1 MRNEGLGSW
10 PARRARKT
18 PRRVALVHGGLSA
31 ARGGPSTDDGGPST
45 ECGGRSAN
53 AGGPSTEY
61 GGRSANAGGP
71 STEYR
76 GRSTSTGDLSTDYRT
91 LHTRVTRLAHALRTR
106 GIRRGDRVAYLGPN
120 HPAYLETL
128 FAAGTLGAV
137 FVPLNT
143 RLAGPEIAYQLTD
156 SGAKALVHAPSHA
169 AVVAGLPGHTDV
181 RTYIEVGTEYEQ
193 VLAAASEEPID
204 EPVGLDDTCI
214 IMYTSGTTGRP
225 KGAMLT
231 HGNLIWNAVNVLVDT
246 DLIADE
252 RALVSA
258 PLFHTAGLNMLTL
271 PVLLKGGT
279 CVLVESFDPAATLDL
294 IEQHRI
300 TFMFGVPTMFE
311 QVARHP
317 RWADTDLSSLRILT
331 CGGSPVPTPLIAAYQ
346 ERGLTFLQGYGMTEA
361 APGTLFL
368 DAEHA
373 VSKAGSAGVPHFFSD
388 VRVVRPDFTPV
399 DVGETG
405 EIVVR
410 GPHVMPGYWGLPE
423 ETAASFTDGWF
434 RSGDAARVDEDDY
447 VYIVDRM
454 KDMIISGG
462 ENVYPAE
469 IEDLLLAHP
478 DIDECAVI
486 GVADDKWGEVPRAV
500 VVPREGA
507 ALDPDEVLA
516 SLAGRLAKYK
526 IPKSL
531 VVADELP
538 RTASGKLLKS
548 RVRSRY
554 GNNPQAKDAT

>member
-18 PRRVALVHGGLSA
+18 PHRTALIHGDTTFTYA
-31 ARGGPSTDDGGPST
+31 
-45 ECGGRSAN
+45 E
-53 AGGPSTEY
+53 
-61 GGRSANAGGP
+61 
-71 STEYR
+71 
-76 GRSTSTGDLSTDYRT
+76 
-91 LHTRVTRLAHALRTR
+91 LHTRVTRLAHALRAR

-120 HPAYLETL
+120 HPSYLETL
-128 FAAGTLGAV
+128 FAAGSLGAV

-143 RLAGPEIAYQLTD
+143 RLAGPEIGYQLSD
-156 SGAKALVHAPSHA
+156 SGARALVYGPSHA
-169 AVVAGLPGHTDV
+169 GLVAGLPGSTDV
-181 RTYIEVGTEYEQ
+181 RTYVEVGAEYERL
-193 VLAAASEEPID
+193 LAESAAEPID
-204 EPVGLDDTCI
+204 EPVTADDTCI

-231 HGNLIWNAVNVLVDT
+231 HGNLTWNAINVLVDT

-279 CVLVESFDPAATLDL
+279 CVLVEAFEPHATFDL

-317 RWADTDLSSLRILT
+317 RWADADLSSLRILT
-331 CGGSPVPTPLIAAYQ
+331 CGGSPVSTPLIAAYQ

-361 APGTLFL
+361 SPGTLFL

-373 VSKAGSAGVPHFFSD
+373 ISKAGSAGVPHFFSD
-388 VRVVRPDFTPV
+388 VRVVRPDLAPV

-405 EIVVR
+405 EVVLR

-423 ETAASFTDGWF
+423 ETAASFADGWF
-434 RSGDAARVDEDDY
+434 RSGDAARVDEDGY
-447 VYIVDRM
+447 VFIVDRI

-462 ENVYPAE
+462 ENIYPAE
-469 IEDLLLAHP
+469 IEDLLLGHP
-478 DIDECAVI
+478 DIAECAVI
-486 GVADDKWGEVPRAV
+486 GVPDDKWGEVPRAV
-500 VVPREGA
+500 VVPREGSA
-507 ALDPDEVLA
+507 PDPDEVLA

-526 IPKSL
+526 IPKS
-531 VVADELP
+531 VVIADGLP

-548 RVRSRY
+548 RVRKRFGS
-554 GNNPQAKDAT
+554 NS

>member
-10 PARRARKT
+10 PVRRARKT
-18 PRRVALVHGGLSA
+18 PHRTALIHGDTTFTYA
-31 ARGGPSTDDGGPST
+31 A
-45 ECGGRSAN
+45 
-53 AGGPSTEY
+53 
-61 GGRSANAGGP
+61 
-71 STEYR
+71 
-76 GRSTSTGDLSTDYRT
+76 
-91 LHTRVTRLAHALRTR
+91 LHTRVTRLAHALRAR

-120 HPAYLETL
+120 HPSYLETL
-128 FAAGTLGAV
+128 FAAGSLGAV

-143 RLAGPEIAYQLTD
+143 RLAGPEIGYQLSD
-156 SGAKALVHAPSHA
+156 SGARALVYGPSHA
-169 AVVAGLPGHTDV
+169 GLVAGLPGSTDV
-181 RTYIEVGTEYEQ
+181 RTYVEVGAEYERL
-193 VLAAASEEPID
+193 LAESAQEPID
-204 EPVGLDDTCI
+204 EPVTADDTCI

-231 HGNLIWNAVNVLVDT
+231 HGNLTWNAINVLVDT
-246 DLIADE
+246 DLISDE

-279 CVLVESFDPAATLDL
+279 CVLVEAFEPNATFDL

-317 RWADTDLSSLRILT
+317 RWADADLSSLRILT
-331 CGGSPVPTPLIAAYQ
+331 CGGSPVSSPLIAAYQ

-361 APGTLFL
+361 SPGTLFL

-373 VSKAGSAGVPHFFSD
+373 VGKAGSAGVPHFFSD
-388 VRVVRPDFTPV
+388 VRVVRPDLAPV

-405 EIVVR
+405 EVVLR

-423 ETAASFTDGWF
+423 ETAASFADGWF
-434 RSGDAARVDEDDY
+434 RSGDAARVDEDGY
-447 VYIVDRM
+447 VFIVDRI

-462 ENVYPAE
+462 ENIYPAE
-469 IEDLLLAHP
+469 IEDLLLGHP
-478 DIDECAVI
+478 DIAECAVI
-486 GVADDKWGEVPRAV
+486 GVPDDKWGEVPRAV
-500 VVPREGA
+500 VVPREGSA
-507 ALDPDEVLA
+507 PDPDEVLA

-526 IPKSL
+526 IPKS
-531 VVADELP
+531 VVIADGLP

-548 RVRSRY
+548 RVRKRFGS
-554 GNNPQAKDAT
+554 NS

>member
-18 PRRVALVHGGLSA
+18 PHRTALIHGGTPTSYA
-31 ARGGPSTDDGGPST
+31 ALH
-45 ECGGRSAN
+45 E
-53 AGGPSTEY
+53 
-61 GGRSANAGGP
+61 
-71 STEYR
+71 
-76 GRSTSTGDLSTDYRT
+76 RT
-91 LHTRVTRLAHALRTR
+91 TRLAHALRER
-106 GIRRGDRVAYLGPN
+106 GVRRGDRVAYLGPN
-120 HPAYLETL
+120 HPSYLETL
-128 FAAGTLGAV
+128 FAAGMLGAV

-143 RLAGPEIAYQLTD
+143 RLAGPEIAYQLAD
-156 SGAKALVHAPSHA
+156 SGAKALLHAPSHA
-169 AVVAGLPGHTDV
+169 GLVAGLPGHTDV
-181 RTYIEVGTEYEQ
+181 RTYLETGPEYEA
-193 VLAAASEEPID
+193 VLASSSDEPID
-204 EPVGLDDTCI
+204 APVTPDDTCI

-231 HGNLIWNAVNVLVDT
+231 HGNITWNALNVLVDT

-279 CVLVESFDPAATLDL
+279 CVLVEAFDPDATFDL
-294 IEQHRI
+294 IARHRI
-300 TFMFGVPTMFE
+300 TFMFGVPTMFD
-311 QVARHP
+311 QLSRHP
-317 RWADTDLSSLRILT
+317 RWPGADLSSLRILT

-373 VSKAGSAGVPHFFSD
+373 ITKAGSAGVPHFFSD
-388 VRVVRPDFTPV
+388 VRVVRPDLTPV
-399 DVGETG
+399 DTDEPG

-410 GPHVMPGYWGLPE
+410 GPHVMPGYWGLPD
-423 ETAASFTDGWF
+423 ETAASFADGWF
-434 RSGDAARVDEDDY
+434 RSGDAARVDEDGY
-447 VYIVDRM
+447 VFVVDRI

-462 ENVYPAE
+462 ENIYPAE
-469 IEDLLLAHP
+469 IEDVLLTHP
-478 DIDECAVI
+478 GIAECAVI

-516 SLAGRLAKYK
+516 SLSGRLAKYK

-531 VVADELP
+531 VLADELP

-548 RVRSRY
+548 RVRTRY
-554 GNNPQAKDAT
+554 GNQ

>member
-18 PRRVALVHGGLSA
+18 PHRTALIHGGITLSYA
-31 ARGGPSTDDGGPST
+31 
-45 ECGGRSAN
+45 E
-53 AGGPSTEY
+53 
-61 GGRSANAGGP
+61 
-71 STEYR
+71 
-76 GRSTSTGDLSTDYRT
+76 
-91 LHTRVTRLAHALRTR
+91 LHTRVTRLAHALRAR

-120 HPAYLETL
+120 HPSYLETL
-128 FAAGTLGAV
+128 FAAGVLGAV

-143 RLAGPEIAYQLTD
+143 RLAGPEIGYQLSD
-156 SGAKALVHAPSHA
+156 SGARALVYGPSHA
-169 AVVAGLPGHTDV
+169 GLVAGLPGSTDV
-181 RTYIEVGTEYEQ
+181 RTYVEVGAEYEQ
-193 VLAAASEEPID
+193 LLAGPAEPID
-204 EPVGLDDTCI
+204 EPVTGDDTCI

-231 HGNLIWNAVNVLVDT
+231 HGNLTWNAINVLVDT

-258 PLFHTAGLNMLTL
+258 PLFHTAGLNMLAL

-279 CVLVESFDPAATLDL
+279 CVLVEAFDPDATFDL

-317 RWADTDLSSLRILT
+317 RWPAADLSSLRILT
-331 CGGSPVPTPLIAAYQ
+331 CGGSPVSTPLIAAYQ

-361 APGTLFL
+361 SPGTLFL

-373 VSKAGSAGVPHFFSD
+373 ISKAGSAGVPHFFSD
-388 VRVVRPDFTPV
+388 VRVVRPDLAPV
-399 DVGETG
+399 DTGETG
-405 EIVVR
+405 EVVLR

-423 ETAASFTDGWF
+423 ETAASFADGWF
-434 RSGDAARVDEDDY
+434 RSGDAARVDEDGY
-447 VYIVDRM
+447 VFIVDRI

-462 ENVYPAE
+462 ENIYPAE
-469 IEDLLLAHP
+469 IEDLLLRHP
-478 DIDECAVI
+478 DIAECAVI
-486 GVADDKWGEVPRAV
+486 GVADEKWGEVPRAV
-500 VVPREGA
+500 VVPREGKVP
-507 ALDPDEVLA
+507 DPDEVLA

-526 IPKSL
+526 IPKSV

-548 RVRSRY
+548 RVRKRY
-554 GNNPQAKDAT
+554 GNS

>member
-18 PRRVALVHGGLSA
+18 PHRTALVHGGSSTNG
-31 ARGGPSTDDGGPST
+31 GGPSTGDGGS
-45 ECGGRSAN
+45 
-53 AGGPSTEY
+53 
-61 GGRSANAGGP
+61 
-71 STEYR
+71 
-76 GRSTSTGDLSTDYRT
+76 STDYAT
-91 LHTRVTRLAHALRTR
+91 LHTRTTRLAHALRAR
-106 GIRRGDRVAYLGPN
+106 GVRRGDRIAYLGPN
-120 HPAYLETL
+120 HPSYLETL

-143 RLAGPEIAYQLTD
+143 RLVGPEIAHQLAD
-156 SGAKALVHAPSHA
+156 SGAKVLVYGPTHAGL
-169 AVVAGLPGHTDV
+169 VAGLPGSTDV
-181 RTYIEVGTEYEQ
+181 RIYVEVGREYEEL
-193 VLAAASEEPID
+193 LAAASTEPID
-204 EPVGLDDTCI
+204 EPVTADDTCI

-231 HGNLIWNAVNVLVDT
+231 HGNLTWNAINVLVDT

-279 CVLVESFDPAATLDL
+279 CVLVEAFDPAATFDL
-294 IEQHRI
+294 IEQHGI
-300 TFMFGVPTMFE
+300 TFMFGVPTMFD
-311 QVARHP
+311 QLARHP
-317 RWADTDLSSLRILT
+317 RWADADLSSLRILT
-331 CGGSPVPTPLIAAYQ
+331 CGGSPVPSPLIAAYQ

-373 VSKAGSAGVPHFFSD
+373 QSKAGSAGVPHFFSD
-388 VRVVRPDFTPV
+388 VRVVRPDLTPA

-405 EIVVR
+405 EVVVR

-423 ETAASFTDGWF
+423 ETAAVFADGWF
-434 RSGDAARVDEDDY
+434 RSGDAARTDEDGY
-447 VYIVDRM
+447 VYIVDRI

-462 ENVYPAE
+462 ENIYPAE

-478 DIDECAVI
+478 DIVECAVI

-507 ALDPDEVLA
+507 PLDADEVLA

-526 IPKSL
+526 IPKSV

-548 RVRSRY
+548 RVRKRF
-554 GNNPQAKDAT
+554 GG

>member
-18 PRRVALVHGGLSA
+18 PHRTALIHG
-31 ARGGPSTDDGGPST
+31 D
-45 ECGGRSAN
+45 RSVTYA
-53 AGGPSTEY
+53 ELH
-61 GGRSANAGGP
+61 
-71 STEYR
+71 E
-76 GRSTSTGDLSTDYRT
+76 RT
-91 LHTRVTRLAHALRTR
+91 TRLAHALRAR
-106 GIRRGDRVAYLGPN
+106 GVRRGDRIAYLGPN

-143 RLAGPEIAYQLTD
+143 RLAGPEIAYQLAD
-156 SGAKALVHAPSHA
+156 SGAKALVYAPSLA
-169 AVVAGLPGHTDV
+169 ALVAGLPGSTDV
-181 RTYIEVGTEYEQ
+181 RAYVEVGTDYEEL
-193 VLAAASEEPID
+193 LAAASDEPID
-204 EPVGLDDTCI
+204 QPVALDDTCI

-231 HGNLIWNAVNVLVDT
+231 HGNLVWNAFNVLVDH

-279 CVLVESFDPAATLDL
+279 CVLVESFDPEATFDL
-294 IEQHRI
+294 LERHRI
-300 TFMFGVPTMFE
+300 TFMFGVPTMFD

-317 RWADTDLSSLRILT
+317 RWDRADLSSLRILT
-331 CGGSPVPTPLIAAYQ
+331 CGGSPVPTPLIAKYQ

-388 VRVVRPDFTPV
+388 VRVVRPDLAPV

-405 EIVVR
+405 EVVVR

-423 ETAASFTDGWF
+423 ETAAVFADGWF
-434 RSGDAARVDEDDY
+434 RSGDAARVDEDGY
-447 VYIVDRM
+447 VYIVDRI

-462 ENVYPAE
+462 ENIYPAE
-469 IEDLLLAHP
+469 IEDQLLAHP
-478 DIDECAVI
+478 DIVECAVI
-486 GVADDKWGEVPRAV
+486 GVPDEKWGEVPRAV

-507 ALDPDEVLA
+507 TLDPDEVIA
-516 SLAGRLAKYK
+516 SLSGQLAKYK
-526 IPKSL
+526 IPKSV
-531 VVADELP
+531 VVADALP

-554 GNNPQAKDAT
+554 GTNSQAKDHR

>member
-18 PRRVALVHGGLSA
+18 PHRTALIHGETTRTYAGLY
-31 ARGGPSTDDGGPST
+31 D
-45 ECGGRSAN
+45 
-53 AGGPSTEY
+53 
-61 GGRSANAGGP
+61 
-71 STEYR
+71 
-76 GRSTSTGDLSTDYRT
+76 RT
-91 LHTRVTRLAHALRTR
+91 TRLAHALRER
-106 GIRRGDRVAYLGPN
+106 GVRRGDRVAYLGPN
-120 HPAYLETL
+120 HPSYLETM

-137 FVPLNT
+137 FVPLNI

-156 SGAKALVHAPSHA
+156 SGAKALVYGPAHAGL
-169 AVVAGLPGHTDV
+169 VAGLPGSTDV
-181 RTYIEVGTEYEQ
+181 RTYVELGAEYEEA
-193 VLAAASEEPID
+193 LASASWEPID
-204 EPVGLDDTCI
+204 TPVTPDDTCV

-231 HGNLIWNAVNVLVDT
+231 HGNLTWNAINVLVDH

-279 CVLVESFDPAATLDL
+279 CVLVEAFDPNATFDL
-294 IEQHRI
+294 IERHRI
-300 TFMFGVPTMFE
+300 TFMFGVPTMFD

-317 RWADTDLSSLRILT
+317 RWPDADLSSLRILT

-346 ERGLTFLQGYGMTEA
+346 RRGLTFLQGYGMTEA

-388 VRVVRPDFTPV
+388 VRVVRPDLAPV
-399 DVGETG
+399 EVGEVG
-405 EIVVR
+405 EVVVR

-423 ETAASFTDGWF
+423 ETAASFADGWF
-434 RSGDAARVDEDDY
+434 RSGDAAQVDEDGY
-447 VYIVDRM
+447 VHIVDRL

-462 ENVYPAE
+462 ENIYPAE
-469 IEDLLLAHP
+469 IEDQLLAHP
-478 DIDECAVI
+478 DIVECAVI
-486 GVADDKWGEVPRAV
+486 GVPDDKWGEVPRAV

-526 IPKSL
+526 IPKSV

-548 RVRSRY
+548 RVRKRY
-554 GNNPQAKDAT
+554 GTDSQ